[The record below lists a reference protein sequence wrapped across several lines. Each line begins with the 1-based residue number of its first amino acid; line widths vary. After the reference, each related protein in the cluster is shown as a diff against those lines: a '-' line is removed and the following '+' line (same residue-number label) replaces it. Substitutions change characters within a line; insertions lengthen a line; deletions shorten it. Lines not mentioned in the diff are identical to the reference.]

1 MNYDR
6 EIIIHR
12 GSEEGEEPA
21 PKKNIG
27 GKTKSIHP
35 PLESHWVL
43 PAEKQDKDRVST
55 RTGIKTLLNYPK
67 KVRESLKRTG
77 RSKSMK
83 NLLQGTP
90 DPKDEEIV
98 NSFRELL
105 FLEGQL
111 TTKHNDYHTLL
122 RFLRMRDFDVTKS
135 REMFLNYLKWRQD
148 FRVDSISKEFT
159 FEEFKEVKQCYPHGF
174 HGVDKFGRPIYIE
187 QIGMVDLNA
196 LLQVTTIERFVKYHV
211 SEKEKTLNLRYPAC
225 SIAAKRHIASTTSI
239 LDVKEVV
246 SFNLHLFHLSNSFH
260 GESLVIQGFKLKVSV
275 YLLSKDLIVE
285 VLHLSLVLID
295 SCSGMSNFSK
305 PARQLFMEIQRI
317 DSNYYPETLHC
328 LFIINAG
335 SGFRMLWKV
344 IKAFLDVRTLAKIH
358 VLGHNYLSNLL
369 ELIDP
374 SNLPR
379 ILGGNCTCSDYGG
392 CLFSDKGP
400 WNNPEITEILEAVST
415 TEDMENYGGD
425 NDEPF
430 GDALSNH
437 TGTVQNEEDSESEE
451 TSDINELALEK
462 IQALERAFEDTKMTF
477 RKLEAAIED
486 TKSVFKKTLQ
496 HVENVKI

>member
-55 RTGIKTLLNYPK
+55 RTGIKTLLIYPK
-67 KVRESLKRTG
+67 KVRESLKRFG

-148 FRVDSISKEFT
+148 FRVDSISKEFK

-239 LDVKEVV
+239 LDVKEV
-246 SFNLHLFHLSNSFH
+246 
-260 GESLVIQGFKLKVSV
+260 
-275 YLLSKDLIVE
+275 
-285 VLHLSLVLID
+285 
-295 SCSGMSNFSK
+295 
-305 PARQLFMEIQRI
+305 
-317 DSNYYPETLHC
+317 TLHC

-392 CLFSDKGP
+392 CLLSDKGP

-437 TGTVQNEEDSESEE
+437 TNEEDSESGE

-496 HVENVKI
+496 HVEKVKI